1 MAEEEKVTE
10 GEKEVAGEFDSN
22 VYCATTGSAQ
32 ATPGSQWVLCVFNA
46 AGTSLLAVGGQ
57 QSLSISRSADSIDT
71 DSKDTTGGWKS
82 AIAGMKEWSVD
93 IDGVYVPSDAAHTA
107 LTKAFDDGDLV
118 CVKIMDQKKKTA
130 LYGGLAAITD
140 YSLDANYDDAVSYK
154 ISLQGNGAL
163 TDLTALG
170 DTDAAKVTAVPAA
183 WSTT

>member
-1 MAEEEKVTE
+1 MAEDAKVTE
-10 GEKEVAGEFDSN
+10 GDKNVAGEFDSN

-46 AGTSLLAVGGQ
+46 EGTSLLAVGGQ

-71 DSKDTTGGWKS
+71 DSKDTIGNWKS
-82 AIAGMKEWSVD
+82 AIAGMKEWSIDV
-93 IDGVYVPSDAAHTA
+93 DGVYVPSDAAHTA
-107 LTKAFDDGDLV
+107 LTKAFNDGDLV
-118 CVKIMDQKKKTA
+118 CVKIMDQKKKSA

-163 TDLTALG
+163 TDLTSLG
-170 DTDAAKVTAVPAA
+170 NADAAKVTARPSSWTA
-183 WSTT
+183 S